1 MMGSEAIAECD
12 RRGVRVMGDV
22 AMEIGDGHQDHEHER
37 RQR

>member
-1 MMGSEAIAECD
+1 MMGSEAIAEC
-12 RRGVRVMGDV
+12 GVRVMGDV